1 MKKLRICVVEM
12 VNAGGLLH
20 FDYQLCTAFAAAG
33 ADVTLVTGTE
43 YELSHLPHNFK
54 VHKILRLWKGFD
66 RNPLGADAGVLER
79 VIAKTFRAVRRVH
92 RGVLAMFAWLRLTL
106 YLLRVKPDITQFSK
120 LEYFFEFIFIWFF
133 KRMGL
138 VVTQVCHEFEQ
149 REEGGGL
156 SSLVRK
162 LDIAAYRSF
171 SSIFFLSEDGRK
183 RFLGAFSLTKDN
195 VAVVIPH
202 GNSEWMLGLQSPSQ
216 ELNLRGRYGL
226 PVDTSVVLFFG
237 LLSPSKGVEDLIE
250 AFALVVKTTN
260 ARLVVAG
267 YPTKFINAA
276 SLKAQVN
283 RLGISGKVVLD
294 LRYIP
299 LNELGALMELA
310 AVVVYPYH
318 SSTQSGALQV
328 AYTFGKPV
336 IATRVGGL
344 PEVVEDG
351 KSGFLVP
358 TRSPG
363 ELAQKIAILVG
374 DRALADAMGKYAR
387 TLSLTRFNW
396 DSIARKM
403 LSVYET
409 S

>member
-33 ADVTLVTGTE
+33 ADVTFVTGTE
-43 YELSHLPHNFK
+43 YELSSLPHNFK
-54 VHKILRLWKGFD
+54 VKTILRLWKGFD
-66 RNPLGADAGVLER
+66 SRPLGVDAGPLQRMVAR
-79 VIAKTFRAVRRVH
+79 IFRAVRRAQ
-92 RGVLAMFAWLRLTL
+92 RGALVLFAWLRLIL
-106 YLLRVKPDITQFSK
+106 HLLRAKPDIVQFSR
-120 LEYFFEFIFIWFF
+120 LEYFFDFLFIWFL
-133 KRMGL
+133 KRLGL
-138 VVTQVCHEFEQ
+138 VVTQVCHEFE
-149 REEGGGL
+149 RRDAVGGV
-156 SSLVRK
+156 SSLEHR
-162 LDIAAYRSF
+162 LDLATYRSF
-171 SSIFFLSEDGRK
+171 SRIFFLSEDGRS
-183 RFLGAFSLTKDN
+183 RFRAAFPLKGDEVTS
-195 VAVVIPH
+195 VIPH
-202 GNSEWMLGLQSPSQ
+202 GNSDWLLGIQSPPQ
-216 ELNLRGRYGL
+216 EVKLRGRYRL
-226 PVDTSVVLFFG
+226 PNGVPVVLFFG

-250 AFALVVKTTN
+250 AFALVVKTTD

-267 YPTKFINAA
+267 YPTKFINVA
-276 SLKAQVN
+276 SIKAQVN
-283 RLGISGKVVLD
+283 RLGISDKVVLD

-318 SSTQSGALQV
+318 SSTQSGSLQT

-344 PEVVEDG
+344 PEAVDDG

-358 TRSPG
+358 ANSPG

-374 DRALADAMGKYAR
+374 DRALTDAMGKYAR

-409 S
+409 I